1 MRRALLFACAVAL
14 VAVPAAFADPPQSG
28 VTHVHRAPGTSL
40 VDWGEQLFGAN
51 CVTCHGPNGRGITS
65 PVHGA
70 GDEEGIGPSLHG
82 VGARAADFYL
92 RTGYMPLDDARKQPH
107 RSHVLFSQGELA
119 ALVAYVA
126 SLGGGPVIPK
136 PHPQR
141 GNLAEGQELFTE
153 HCAGCHQIAAEGGY
167 LTGGVAPPLLDATQ
181 RQVAEAIRI
190 GPYLMPRF
198 TTRDLTPHQVD
209 SIVRYVEYA
218 KHPDDPGG
226 WAIGRLGPVPEGMV
240 TWFLA
245 AAALVAVCI
254 VIGKRL
260 RSE

>member
-1 MRRALLFACAVAL
+1 
-14 VAVPAAFADPPQSG
+14 

-92 RTGYMPLDDARKQPH
+92 RTGYMPLDDAQKQPH

-153 HCAGCHQIAAEGGY
+153 HCAGCHQVAAEGGVV
-167 LTGGVAPPLLDATQ
+167 TGARVPPLNRATPTQ
-181 RQVAEAIRI
+181 IAAAVRI
-190 GPYLMPRF
+190 GPYVMPKFSERAIS
-198 TTRDLTPHQVD
+198 DAQLN
-209 SIVRYVEYA
+209 SIIRYVEYA
-218 KHPDDPGG
+218 KNPRDEGG
-226 WAIGRLGPVPEGMV
+226 WAINHLGPFPEGMV
-240 TWFLA
+240 TWLIA
-245 AAALVAVCI
+245 MVVLVATCL
-254 VIGKRL
+254 VIGKRMAS
-260 RSE
+260 R

>member
-1 MRRALLFACAVAL
+1 MRRLLAIAL
-14 VAVPAAFADPPQSG
+14 VLLAGAATASAQAGGDVTGGEHLYGQNCIACHGANGTG
-28 VTHVHRAPGTSL
+28 VTGGGDH
-40 VDWGEQLFGAN
+40 Q
-51 CVTCHGPNGRGITS
+51 GP
-65 PVHGA
+65 P
-70 GDEEGIGPSLHG
+70 LKG
-82 VGARAADFYL
+82 VGALAADFYL
-92 RTGYMPLDDARKQPH
+92 RTGYMPLRQAGKQPR
-107 RSHVLFSQGELA
+107 RSRVLFSEPEIQ

-126 SLGGGPVIPK
+126 SLGKGPKVPD
-136 PHPQR
+136 PHPER
-141 GNLAEGQELFTE
+141 GSLSDGQALFTE

-167 LTGGVAPPLLDATQ
+167 LTGGVAPPLMDATQ
-181 RQVAEAIRI
+181 RQVAAAIRI

-240 TWFLA
+240 TWCLA